1 MAKKTPGINA
11 GSMSDISF
19 LLLTFFLLT
28 SNINTDMG
36 ITRLL
41 PPPVPDNAEVPDIKR
56 RNVFEVKL
64 RYDDRLFFDGQIGD
78 LRALK
83 IRAKEFLGNPKDMP
97 NLPEKEEQEIPL
109 LGKTMVSKG
118 VISLQNDKG
127 TSYNMYIQV
136 QDELTSAVNEM
147 RNELSITRFGKQYVD
162 LPADYKKA
170 IDKAIPV
177 AISEAE
183 PKNAGGI

>member
-1 MAKKTPGINA
+1 MAKGAPKLNA

-41 PPPVPDNAEVPDIKR
+41 PPPIPENAEIPEIKQ
-56 RNVFEVKL
+56 RNIFVVKV
-64 RYDDRLFFDGQIGD
+64 RYDDRLFFDGQVGD
-78 LRALK
+78 LKALK
-83 IRAKEFLGNPKDMP
+83 ERAKVFLGNPQNLP

-109 LGKTMVSKG
+109 LGKINVSKG

-136 QDELTSAVNEM
+136 QDELTAAVNEM
-147 RNELSITRFGKQYVD
+147 RNDLSLTKFSRKYTD
-162 LPADYKKA
+162 LPEEYRKA